1 MSKEIPLKLIV
12 GALSNEKGVSEE
24 VIFEAIEAALVS
36 ASKKKYGAEVDIRVD
51 IDRKSGKYETCRVWT
66 VVPDEMA
73 SAVPLDEEADHS
85 ELLAFFPDRQ
95 IILSEA
101 QKRKGTL
108 KVGDTFEDLI
118 ESVDFGRIAAQTAK
132 QVIIQKVREAERAL
146 VADEFRSKIGQLIL
160 GVVKK
165 SSREGLILDL
175 GANAEAI
182 MHREDLLPREAFRP
196 GDRIRAYLCDVIN
209 EGRGPQLVLSRT
221 CNDMLVELFKIEV
234 PEVGEGIIEIKSAAR
249 EPGVRAKIAVKTNDG
264 RIDPV
269 GACVGMRGARVQAVS
284 NELDGERVDII
295 LWDDNPAQLVMNAM
309 APAEVV
315 SIVVDEDAH
324 TMDVA
329 VAEDFLPQA
338 IGRNGQNVR
347 LASQLTGWELNVISD
362 KDALDQNEAEHKRL
376 QTLFTEELNIDND
389 VADVLIEEGFTSLEE
404 VAYVPIQELLDI
416 EGFDEDSVTEL
427 RTRAKDRLLT
437 QAIASE
443 EELEKNEPAQDLLD
457 VEGMDKHLAFILASQ
472 GIKTRDDLAEQA
484 VDDLINIP
492 ELNKGLNEK
501 QAAKLIM
508 AARAHWFV

>member
-24 VIFEAIEAALVS
+24 VIFQAIEAALIS
-36 ASKKKYGAEVDIRVD
+36 ASKKKYGAEVDIRVE
-51 IDRKSGKYETCRVWT
+51 IDRKSGKYETFRVWT
-66 VVPDEMA
+66 VVSDDLPESDGSDPDGEVFA
-73 SAVPLDEEADHS
+73 
-85 ELLAFFPDRQ
+85 PDRH
-95 IILSEA
+95 IRFKDA
-101 QKRKGTL
+101 QKRGL
-108 KVGDTFEDLI
+108 ALALGETFEEPL
-118 ESVDFGRIAAQTAK
+118 ESVEFGRIAAQTAK
-132 QVIIQKVREAERAL
+132 QVIIQKVRDAERAI
-146 VADEFRSKIGQLIL
+146 VAEEFRSKIGQLIIGL
-160 GVVKK
+160 VKK
-165 SSREGLILDL
+165 STREGLILDL

-196 GDRIRAYLCDVIN
+196 GDRIRVYLSDVIN
-209 EGRGPQLVLSRT
+209 ETRGPQLVLSRT
-221 CNDMLVELFKIEV
+221 ANEMLIELFKIEV
-234 PEVGEGIIEIKSAAR
+234 PEVGEGIIQIKSVAR

-264 RIDPV
+264 RIDPI

-295 LWDDNPAQLVMNAM
+295 LWDDNPVQLVMNAM

-329 VAEDFLPQA
+329 VSEEFLPQA

-347 LASQLTGWELNVISD
+347 LASLLTGWELNVISD
-362 KDALDQNEAEHKRL
+362 KDALNQNAAEHQRL
-376 QTLFTEELNIDND
+376 QSLFTEQLNVGED
-389 VADVLIEEGFTSLEE
+389 VADALIDEGFTSLEE

-416 EGFDEDSVTEL
+416 DGFDEDSVIEL
-427 RTRAKDRLLT
+427 RTRATDKLLT
-437 QAIASE
+437 EAIASE
-443 EELEKNEPAQDLLD
+443 EQLERNEPAQDLLD
-457 VEGMDKHLAFILASQ
+457 IPGMDKHLAFILANH

-484 VDDLINIP
+484 IDELIIIP
-492 ELNKGLNEK
+492 GLKESLNEE